1 MSGGFLANRLS
12 ISPLRYSGID
22 RIDNAAGYTEGNVVA
37 CCRICNRAKETLSVQ
52 EFAEW
57 ASRLG
62 AMANQWGGEVK
73 PKLIYDPLMGKEM
86 EITGVLV
93 RLASQENCDGDP
105 YDQMMEAA
113 RYIEE
118 LEAIV
123 VHLRAKP

>member
-1 MSGGFLANRLS
+1 M
-12 ISPLRYSGID
+12 
-22 RIDNAAGYTEGNVVA
+22 
-37 CCRICNRAKETLSVQ
+37 
-52 EFAEW
+52 
-57 ASRLG
+57 
-62 AMANQWGGEVK
+62 GGEVK

>member
-1 MSGGFLANRLS
+1 MGLATWHHGE
-12 ISPLRYSGID
+12 P
-22 RIDNAAGYTEGNVVA
+22 
-37 CCRICNRAKETLSVQ
+37 
-52 EFAEW
+52 
-57 ASRLG
+57 
-62 AMANQWGGEVK
+62 MGGEVK